1 MFKLNKEQNMFI
13 SRNEKENI
21 EMRLMTLEA
30 MVKSLYEKQR
40 IKREKAIEAS
50 KKYHEKHRSATRKG
64 WTPESKAIQSERMKL
79 MWATRKAQA

>member
-1 MFKLNKEQNMFI
+1 MFI

-40 IKREKAIEAS
+40 LKREKAIEAS
-50 KKYHEKHRSATRKG
+50 RKYYAEKKAVTRKG
-64 WTPESKAIQSERMKL
+64 WTAESKAIQSERMKL
-79 MWATRKAQA
+79 MWAARKAQA

>member
-1 MFKLNKEQNMFI
+1 MFI
-13 SRNEKENI
+13 SRSEKENI

-30 MVKSLYEKQR
+30 MVKSLYERQR

-50 KKYHEKHRSATRKG
+50 QRYHEKKRGETRKG

-79 MWATRKAQA
+79 FWAARKETA